1 MKIQSGEEFL
11 EKLGNLD
18 PDLVAEADR
27 PPQRQSRTARGWGPG
42 IGAWIAAAAC
52 ICALCLPMILRAAFP
67 PAMEGAG
74 TADTAGGGADTS
86 HQLEAAQ
93 AEGGS
98 DEGGTEAY
106 TETEQ
111 AAGKSAESG
120 QEESF
125 TAGTTFWHPGPDGW
139 ELAVFQQEYVDS
151 LPGGLPAK
159 YYFINNSQEAGEKEL
174 WDDAYESDFGAEY
187 AYDTVGDLLPPI
199 EGYRAVHVFPE
210 FAGAESQ
217 LPSRL
222 CFQWD
227 KDGDYMVTGYITV
240 NVVEQE
246 EEILPKD
253 QKNLRGYM
261 KKYGQTIVE
270 RSGLEVTALGGL
282 DTDKTLSFWMNGYFY
297 RIYGDKDADMEAMV
311 QLLNWLLEGDFQ
323 LSDYARDRAVAK
335 GRLQDYPDAFA
346 GYYPTD
352 SRWAPKA
359 AAGILEMEGDV
370 PVSLGLD
377 YGTDQEGHLVTYW
390 IVGTAEYAA
399 VELRYETV
407 SKTLLELTREDVTG
421 YLEEMRAKGKRYFS
435 FWWDENRKTVFWYRE
450 DAADEEIWEF
460 VQYLQSDQ
468 VKTERKI
475 GDIVELRPYA

>member
-1 MKIQSGEEFL
+1 MKIQNGEEFL

-18 PDLVAEADR
+18 PDLVAQADR
-27 PPQRQSRTARGWGPG
+27 PVDRPARRIRRQGPG
-42 IGAWIAAAAC
+42 AGTWIAVAAC
-52 ICALCLPMILRAAFP
+52 LCVLCLPMILRAAFP
-67 PAMEGAG
+67 PPLESGG
-74 TADTAGGGADTS
+74 IEDTAGGAATS
-86 HQLEAAQ
+86 HQLEAVQ
-93 AEGGS
+93 AEGGADAGS
-98 DEGGTEAY
+98 SEAY
-106 TETEQ
+106 TETER
-111 AAGKSAESG
+111 AAEKSAEDMR
-120 QEESF
+120 EDF
-125 TAGTTFWHPGPDGW
+125 AAGTTFYHPGPDGW
-139 ELAVFQQEYVDS
+139 ELAVFHQVYVDS

-159 YYFINNSQEAGEKEL
+159 YYFLNNNQEAGEKEL

-227 KDGDYMVTGYITV
+227 REGESMVSGCITV

-246 EEILPKD
+246 KEILPKD
-253 QKNLRGYM
+253 QENLRAYM

-282 DTDKTLSFWMNGYFY
+282 ETDKTLSFWQNGYFY
-297 RIYGDKDADMEAMV
+297 RIYGDKDADLEAMV

-323 LSDYARDRAVAK
+323 LADYSRDRAVAK

-352 SRWAPKA
+352 SRWVPKA
-359 AAGILEMEGDV
+359 AKGILEIEAEDI

-377 YGTDQEGHLVTYW
+377 YGRDQEGHLVTYW

-399 VELRYETV
+399 AELQYEALG
-407 SKTLLELTREDVTG
+407 KPLAELTQEDVAG
-421 YLEEMRAKGKRYFS
+421 YLQEMQAKGKEYVS
-435 FWWDENRKTVFWYRE
+435 FWWNEEVKAVFWYRE
-450 DAADEEIWEF
+450 GATAKEIWEF
-460 VQYLQSDQ
+460 VEYLQSDE
-468 VKTERKI
+468 VKIERKI
-475 GDIVELRPYA
+475 GEIVELRPYA